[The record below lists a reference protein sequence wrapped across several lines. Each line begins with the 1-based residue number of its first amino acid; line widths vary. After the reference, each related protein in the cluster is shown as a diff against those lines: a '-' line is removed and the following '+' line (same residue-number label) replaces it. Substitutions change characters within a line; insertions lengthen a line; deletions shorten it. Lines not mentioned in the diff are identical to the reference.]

1 MQLIAMNPNFYLAG
15 SARIRFVTGMM
26 MYFAQ
31 GIPDGLLA
39 IAMPAWLAAQGADAG
54 DIGS

>member
-1 MQLIAMNPNFYLAG
+1 MINMNSDFYLSG

-39 IAMPAWLAAQGADAG
+39 IVMPTWVHR
-54 DIGS
+54 